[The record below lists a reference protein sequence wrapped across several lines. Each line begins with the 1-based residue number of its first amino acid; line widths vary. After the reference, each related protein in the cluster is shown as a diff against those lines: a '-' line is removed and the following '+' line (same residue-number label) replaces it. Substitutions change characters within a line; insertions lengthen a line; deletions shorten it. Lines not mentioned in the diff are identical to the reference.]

1 MIQLED
7 DIYIQHL
14 YVHDKTGKPYA
25 VLDCGKMKIND
36 KWEVCVI
43 YKPLYINP
51 ITTFVRSI
59 TDFKQNF
66 SEYDN
71 NVEL

>member
-1 MIQLED
+1 MIAAED

-14 YVHDKTGKPYA
+14 YVYDKTGKSYV
-25 VLDCGKMKIND
+25 VLDCGKMKTND
-36 KWEVCVI
+36 RWEICVI
-43 YKPLYINP
+43 YKSLYTNP

-59 TDFKQNF
+59 DDFKQNF

>member
-1 MIQLED
+1 MIQPED

-36 KWEVCVI
+36 KWKVCVI